1 MDEQEK
7 LSRRERQIM
16 DIVYSRKEAT
26 ANDVLADI
34 PDPLSRVTVRT
45 MLRILEEK
53 GHLTHTT
60 RGREFVYR
68 PVRPRRRAGQ
78 SAMRRLLDTFFDG
91 SLTEAVAAH
100 MVDATAE
107 LDEEEL
113 KRLAALIRKARKTKG
128 GK

>member
-1 MDEQEK
+1 MDKQEQ

-26 ANDVLADI
+26 VNDVMVDI
-34 PDPLSRVTVRT
+34 PDPLLRVTVRT

-53 GHLTHTT
+53 GHLKHTT

-68 PVRPRRRAGQ
+68 PVRTRRRAGQ

-100 MVDATAE
+100 MVDAAAE
-107 LDEEEL
+107 LDEAEL
-113 KRLAALIRKARKTKG
+113 KRLAALIRKARKRE

>member
-1 MDEQEK
+1 MDKQET

-26 ANDVLADI
+26 TNDVLAEI

-53 GHLTHTT
+53 GHLKHIT

-68 PVRPRRRAGQ
+68 PVRSRRRAGQ
-78 SAMRRLLDTFFDG
+78 SGMRRLLNTFFDG
-91 SLTEAVAAH
+91 SLTEAVSAH
-100 MVDATAE
+100 MVDAAAD
-107 LDEEEL
+107 LDEDEL
-113 KRLAALIRKARKTKG
+113 KRLVDMIQEARKKG
-128 GK
+128 RK

>member
-1 MDEQEK
+1 MSKEET

-26 ANDVLADI
+26 TNDVLAKI

-53 GHLTHTT
+53 GHLKHIT

-68 PVRPRRRAGQ
+68 PVQSRRRAGQ
-78 SAMRRLLDTFFDG
+78 SGMRRLLNTFFDG
-91 SLTEAVAAH
+91 SLTEAVSAH
-100 MVDATAE
+100 MVDAAAD
-107 LDEEEL
+107 LDEDEL
-113 KRLAALIRKARKTKG
+113 KRLVDMIQKSRKKGRK
-128 GK
+128 

>member
-1 MDEQEK
+1 MDKQET

-26 ANDVLADI
+26 TNDVLAEI

-53 GHLTHTT
+53 GHLKHIT

-68 PVRPRRRAGQ
+68 PVRSRRRAGQ
-78 SAMRRLLDTFFDG
+78 SGMRRLLNTFFDG
-91 SLTEAVAAH
+91 SLTEAVSAH
-100 MVDATAE
+100 MVDAAAD
-107 LDEEEL
+107 LDEDEL
-113 KRLAALIRKARKTKG
+113 KRLVDMIQKSRKKGRK
-128 GK
+128 

>member
-1 MDEQEK
+1 MAEQEQ

-26 ANDVLADI
+26 ASDVLGDI

-45 MLRILEEK
+45 TLRILEEK
-53 GHLTHTT
+53 GHLKHTK

-68 PVRPRRRAGQ
+68 PVRPRHRAGQ

-91 SLTEAVAAH
+91 SLTEAVASH
-100 MVDATAE
+100 MVDAGAE
-107 LDEEEL
+107 LDDEEL
-113 KRLAALIRKARKTKG
+113 KRLAALIRKARKNN
-128 GK
+128 

>member
-1 MDEQEK
+1 MDKQET
-7 LSRRERQIM
+7 LCRRERQIM
-16 DIVYSRKEAT
+16 DIVYSREVAT
-26 ANDVLADI
+26 TNDVLADI
-34 PDPLSRVTVRT
+34 PDPPSRVSVRT

-53 GHLTHTT
+53 GHLKHTT

-78 SAMRRLLDTFFDG
+78 SAMRRLLSTFFDG

-107 LDEEEL
+107 LDDEEL

>member
-1 MDEQEK
+1 
-7 LSRRERQIM
+7 M

-26 ANDVLADI
+26 ANDVLAEI

-45 MLRILEEK
+45 MLRILEDK
-53 GHLTHTT
+53 GHLKHTT

-68 PVRPRRRAGQ
+68 PVRARRRAGQ

-91 SLTEAVAAH
+91 SLTDAVAAH
-100 MVDATAE
+100 MVDAAAE
-107 LDEEEL
+107 LDEGEL
-113 KRLAALIRKARKTKG
+113 KRLAALIRQARKNG

>member
-1 MDEQEK
+1 MSKEET

-26 ANDVLADI
+26 TNDVLAKI

-53 GHLTHTT
+53 GHLKHIT

-68 PVRPRRRAGQ
+68 PVQSRRRAGQ
-78 SAMRRLLDTFFDG
+78 SGMRRLLNTFFDG
-91 SLTEAVAAH
+91 SLTEAISAH
-100 MVDATAE
+100 MVDAAAD
-107 LDEEEL
+107 LDEDEL
-113 KRLAALIRKARKTKG
+113 KRLVDMIQESRKKGRK
-128 GK
+128 

>member
-1 MDEQEK
+1 MDKQET

-26 ANDVLADI
+26 TNDVLAEI
-34 PDPLSRVTVRT
+34 ADPLSRVTVRT

-53 GHLTHTT
+53 GHLKHIT

-100 MVDATAE
+100 MVDAAAE
-107 LDEEEL
+107 LDEAEL
-113 KRLAALIRKARKTKG
+113 KRLAALIRKAPKKKG

>member
-1 MDEQEK
+1 MDKQET

-26 ANDVLADI
+26 TNDVLAEI

-53 GHLTHTT
+53 GHLKHIT

-68 PVRPRRRAGQ
+68 PVRSRRRAGQ
-78 SAMRRLLDTFFDG
+78 SGMRRLLNTFFDG
-91 SLTEAVAAH
+91 SLTEAVSAH
-100 MVDATAE
+100 MVDAAAD
-107 LDEEEL
+107 LDEDEL
-113 KRLAALIRKARKTKG
+113 KRLVDMIQESRKKGRK
-128 GK
+128 

>member
-1 MDEQEK
+1 MDKQET

-26 ANDVLADI
+26 TNDVLAEI
-34 PDPLSRVTVRT
+34 ADPLSRVTVRT

-53 GHLTHTT
+53 GHLKHIT

-78 SAMRRLLDTFFDG
+78 SAMRRLLNTFFDG

-100 MVDATAE
+100 MVDAAAE
-107 LDEEEL
+107 LDEAEL
-113 KRLAALIRKARKTKG
+113 KRLAALIRKAPKKKG

>member
-1 MDEQEK
+1 MDKQET

-26 ANDVLADI
+26 TNDVLTDI

-53 GHLTHTT
+53 GHLKHTT

-78 SAMRRLLDTFFDG
+78 SAMRRLLNTFFDG
-91 SLTEAVAAH
+91 SLMGMQTTEF
-100 MVDATAE
+100 
-107 LDEEEL
+107 
-113 KRLAALIRKARKTKG
+113 R
-128 GK
+128 

>member
-1 MDEQEK
+1 MDKQET

-26 ANDVLADI
+26 VNDVMGDI
-34 PDPLSRVTVRT
+34 ADPLSRVTVRT

-53 GHLTHTT
+53 GHLKHTM

-107 LDEEEL
+107 LDEAEL
-113 KRLAALIRKARKTKG
+113 KRLAALIRKARKTG

>member
-1 MDEQEK
+1 MDKQET

-26 ANDVLADI
+26 TNDVLAKI

-53 GHLTHTT
+53 GHLKHTT

-68 PVRPRRRAGQ
+68 PVRARRRAGQ
-78 SAMRRLLDTFFDG
+78 SAMRRLLSTFFDG

-100 MVDATAE
+100 MVDAAAE

-113 KRLAALIRKARKTKG
+113 KRLAALIRKAPKKRG

>member
-1 MDEQEK
+1 MDKREH

-26 ANDVLADI
+26 ANDVLAEI

-45 MLRILEEK
+45 MLRILEDK
-53 GHLTHTT
+53 GHLKHTT

-68 PVRPRRRAGQ
+68 PVRARRRAGQ

-91 SLTEAVAAH
+91 SLTDAVAAH
-100 MVDATAE
+100 MVDAAAE
-107 LDEEEL
+107 LDEGEL
-113 KRLAALIRKARKTKG
+113 KRLAALIRQARKNG

>member
-1 MDEQEK
+1 MDKREH

-16 DIVYSRKEAT
+16 DIVYSRKRAT
-26 ANDVLADI
+26 ANDVLAAISDT
-34 PDPLSRVTVRT
+34 LSRATVRT
-45 MLRILEEK
+45 MLRILEDK
-53 GHLTHTT
+53 GHLKHTT

-91 SLTEAVAAH
+91 SLTEAVSAH
-100 MVDATAE
+100 MVDAAAQLE
-107 LDEEEL
+107 EEEL
-113 KRLAALIRKARKTKG
+113 KRLAALIREARRKG

>member
-1 MDEQEK
+1 MDKQET

-26 ANDVLADI
+26 TNDVLAKI

-53 GHLTHTT
+53 GHLKHIT

-68 PVRPRRRAGQ
+68 PVQSRRRAGQ
-78 SAMRRLLDTFFDG
+78 SGMRRLLNTFFDG
-91 SLTEAVAAH
+91 SLTEAVSAH
-100 MVDATAE
+100 MVDAAAD
-107 LDEEEL
+107 LDEDEL
-113 KRLAALIRKARKTKG
+113 KRLVDMIQEARKKG
-128 GK
+128 RK

>member
-1 MDEQEK
+1 MDKQET

-26 ANDVLADI
+26 TNDVLAEI

-53 GHLTHTT
+53 GHLKHIT

-68 PVRPRRRAGQ
+68 PVRSRRRAGQ
-78 SAMRRLLDTFFDG
+78 SGMRRLLNTFFDG
-91 SLTEAVAAH
+91 SLTEAVSAH
-100 MVDATAE
+100 MVDAAAD
-107 LDEEEL
+107 LDGDEL
-113 KRLAALIRKARKTKG
+113 KRLVDMIQKARKKG
-128 GK
+128 RK

>member
-1 MDEQEK
+1 MDKQET

-26 ANDVLADI
+26 TNDVLADI
-34 PDPLSRVTVRT
+34 ADPLSRVTVRT

-53 GHLTHTT
+53 GHLKHIT

-100 MVDATAE
+100 MVDAAAE
-107 LDEEEL
+107 LDEAEL
-113 KRLAALIRKARKTKG
+113 KRLAALIRKAPKKKG

>member
-1 MDEQEK
+1 MSKEET

-26 ANDVLADI
+26 TNDVLAKI

-53 GHLTHTT
+53 GHLKHIT

-68 PVRPRRRAGQ
+68 PVQSRRRAGQ
-78 SAMRRLLDTFFDG
+78 SGMRRLLNTFFDG
-91 SLTEAVAAH
+91 SLTEAVSAH
-100 MVDATAE
+100 MVDAAAD
-107 LDEEEL
+107 LDESEL
-113 KRLAALIRKARKTKG
+113 KRLVDMIQEAHKKGRK
-128 GK
+128 

>member
-1 MDEQEK
+1 MDKQDT

-26 ANDVLADI
+26 TNDVLAEI
-34 PDPLSRVTVRT
+34 ADPLSRVTVRT

-53 GHLTHTT
+53 GHLKHIT
-60 RGREFVYR
+60 RGREFVFR

-100 MVDATAE
+100 MVDAAAG
-107 LDEEEL
+107 LDEAEL
-113 KRLAALIRKARKTKG
+113 KRLAALIRKAPKKKG

>member
-1 MDEQEK
+1 MDKQEQ

-26 ANDVLADI
+26 VNNVLTEIA
-34 PDPLSRVTVRT
+34 DPLSRVTVRT

-53 GHLTHTT
+53 GHLKHATQ
-60 RGREFVYR
+60 GREFVYR

-100 MVDATAE
+100 MVDAAAE
-107 LDEEEL
+107 LDDAEL
-113 KRLAALIRKARKTKG
+113 KRLAALIRKARKKE